1 MNKRF
6 SLAGKTALVTGAN
19 TGIGQAISVSLAQAG
34 ARVICAG
41 RSSMSQT
48 IEMIEG
54 KGGAATAL
62 NLDLSKPMLAKEVFS
77 ELEPVNLLINNAGI
91 IRRNDATDFSEADWD
106 DVLDVNL
113 KAVFFLSQAFAN
125 AALERNDGGKIVTSP
140 RCCHSRAAFGWRLI
154 QLQKRNSWF
163 DQVTCERMGS

>member
-62 NLDLSKPMLAKEVFS
+62 NLDLSKPMLAKEVFF
-77 ELEPVNLLINNAGI
+77 
-91 IRRNDATDFSEADWD
+91 RNW
-106 DVLDVNL
+106 
-113 KAVFFLSQAFAN
+113 SQ
-125 AALERNDGGKIVTSP
+125 
-140 RCCHSRAAFGWRLI
+140 
-154 QLQKRNSWF
+154 
-163 DQVTCERMGS
+163 